1 MNKADTMFQ
10 NAIKMILEE
19 GMMEDGEVRAKW
31 EDGTPA
37 LTKFYTQYM
46 ETYDISKGEFP
57 ITTVKPT
64 FIKSF
69 IKELLWIYQDQ
80 TNDLDVLENKYN
92 VKYWREW
99 ESKDKP
105 GTIGNRYGY
114 VVKKYDQIN
123 KLIDGLKNN
132 PLGRRHIINL
142 NQIECL
148 ESSDGLYSC
157 AFETLWSVRGEYLD
171 VTLVQRSNDVVGAY
185 NANNIQYVALQMMI
199 AHTVGL
205 KPGKF
210 TRFVQNIHIYD
221 RHFDVAKEYINR
233 KPSDKQPKLIFE
245 PKSNN
250 FYDYTIEDF
259 RVEDYEPQPQ
269 IKFELAI

>member
-1 MNKADTMFQ
+1 MNKADIMFQ

-19 GMMEDGEVRAKW
+19 GMMEEGKVRAKW

-37 LTKFYTQYM
+37 PTKFCTQYV

-69 IKELLWIYQDQ
+69 IKEILWIFQDQ
-80 TNDLDVLENKYN
+80 TSDLDVLENKYN
-92 VKYWREW
+92 VKYWREL

-123 KLIDGLKNN
+123 KLINGLKNE
-132 PLGRRHIINL
+132 PLSRRHIINL

-148 ESSDGLYSC
+148 ESTDGLHSC

-185 NANNIQYVALQMMI
+185 NANNIQYVALQLMI
-199 AHTVGL
+199 ANTVGL

-221 RHFDVAKEYINR
+221 RHFDVAKEYVNR

-250 FYDYTIEDF
+250 FYDYTIDDF
-259 RVEDYEPQPQ
+259 RVEDYEPQSQ

>member
-1 MNKADTMFQ
+1 MNKADIMFQ
-10 NAIKMILEE
+10 NAIKMVLEE
-19 GMMEDGEVRAKW
+19 GMMEEGKVRAKW

-37 LTKFYTQYM
+37 ATKFCTQYV

-69 IKELLWIYQDQ
+69 IKEVFWIFQDQ
-80 TNDLDVLENKYN
+80 TSDLDVLENKYN

-123 KLIDGLKNN
+123 KLINGLKNE
-132 PLGRRHIINL
+132 PLSRRHIINL

-148 ESSDGLYSC
+148 ESTDGLHSC

-185 NANNIQYVALQMMI
+185 NANNIQYVALQLMI
-199 AHTVGL
+199 ANTVGL

-221 RHFDVAKEYINR
+221 RHFDVAKEYVNR

-250 FYDYTIEDF
+250 FYDYTIDDF
-259 RVEDYEPQPQ
+259 RVEDYEPQSQ